1 MLDKSKAASAVKSA
15 RNIFNKVAKYSAMTA
30 VAAFTAV
37 ALSVSSIYNFGEGL
51 ATDTYRDY
59 GASIGITEQAIEQS
73 PIPDQI
79 RVYDDGVATY
89 LFKVGQ
95 MTAMETN
102 YYVEK
107 ENEKDDTFGRAWTAA
122 TTAPIALIKYMSLV
136 KDQHFNQHPL
146 NAYAWPNYQE
156 GATCYI
162 NPPGDMTLLEF
173 TSMFTGIHQN
183 DLTDLHGVTDIDPKI
198 PVMLHEASHCSNN
211 PPQSIIEYYMK
222 SFTLQGESRADN
234 DAIQAIED
242 YYEGSIMPELLFNI
256 RAIAPLS
263 SPFGVDAVHSTTPLM
278 NSPLLDDYS
287 KEDVYAAYVH
297 LNELVKSKQK
307 YYHPQFDG
315 PYFFSTYLAVND
327 IINSDADITETTR
340 RAGELYMAGVEY
352 LVPAVRALDLGQAT
366 QQKPASQQEEQGV
379 VKKVQN
385 WLGL

>member
-1 MLDKSKAASAVKSA
+1 MLDNQKAKSTLKSIK
-15 RNIFNKVAKYSAMTA
+15 NIFKKTAKYTAMTA
-30 VAAFTAV
+30 TAAFAAV
-37 ALSVSSIYNFGEGL
+37 ALTVSSVYNFGEGL
-51 ATDTYRDY
+51 ATDSYRDY
-59 GASIGITEQAIEQS
+59 GASIGITEQAINKS
-73 PIPDQI
+73 PVADQI
-79 RVYDDGVATY
+79 RVYGDGVATY

-122 TTAPIALIKYMSLV
+122 TTAPHAMLKYLSLV
-136 KDQHFNQHPL
+136 KDRHFNQHPL
-146 NAYAWPNYQE
+146 NAYARPDYRE

-173 TSMFTGIHQN
+173 TSMFTGIHQG

-211 PPQSIIEYYMK
+211 PPRSIIEYYME
-222 SFTLQGESRADN
+222 SFTLQGESRSDN
-234 DAIQAIED
+234 HTIEAIEE
-242 YYEGSIMPELLFNI
+242 YYKDSNMPELLFNI
-256 RAIAPLS
+256 RAVAPLS

-278 NSPLLDDYS
+278 NSPLLDEYS

-297 LNELVKSKQK
+297 INELIKSKQTF
-307 YYHPQFDG
+307 YHPQFDG

-327 IINSDADITETTR
+327 ILNSDADITEATR
-340 RAGELYMAGVEY
+340 RAGELYMEGVEY

-366 QQKPASQQEEQGV
+366 QQKPAPQQEEPSMV
-379 VKKVQN
+379 TKVQN